1 MQAAARI
8 AEFRSHSEEAM
19 CENRLISFSD
29 PTVNPEGRRQMV
41 GDFSTTLTFEVD
53 RSSDVPV
60 VRCHGKLVAGVS
72 EMFYDKIHQL
82 IPGTKRIVLD
92 LSDLTRVDSMGLGA
106 LVRLYVS
113 AKSGGCR
120 LELINLGK
128 QIESSSA

>member
-1 MQAAARI
+1 M
-8 AEFRSHSEEAM
+8 S
-19 CENRLISFSD
+19 
-29 PTVNPEGRRQMV
+29 
-41 GDFSTTLTFEVD
+41 GDSSTTLTLEVD
-53 RSSDVPV
+53 QSGGVPV

-72 EMFYDKIHQL
+72 DMFYDKVHQL

-113 AKSGGCR
+113 AKSKGCR

-128 QIESSSA
+128 QIRDLLGMTHLWSVFADIGECGTKFI